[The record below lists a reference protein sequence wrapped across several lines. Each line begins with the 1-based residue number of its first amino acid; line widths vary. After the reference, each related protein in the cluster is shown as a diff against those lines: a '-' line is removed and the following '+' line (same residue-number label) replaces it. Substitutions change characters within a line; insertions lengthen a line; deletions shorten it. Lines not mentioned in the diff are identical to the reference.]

1 MKQIFALVALIGCA
15 ACSSGNVKET
25 LGLNRHSPD
34 EFRVLSRPPL
44 SVPKEFYLYPPDEA
58 RKQAVVHPSRDAKT
72 ILFEN
77 ATSEAPQS
85 NAAETLLQPFGD
97 TPYSSTDDSGFL
109 NKLGAAEASD
119 SIRETLSAEQDAA
132 EAKKSGMLSTL
143 RNQEQIDSVVDASKE
158 RERLIEAQ
166 KAGEAINEGDVPTV
180 SGKKNTLD
188 WLFD

>member
-1 MKQIFALVALIGCA
+1 MKQIFALVALLGCA

-58 RKQAVVHPSRDAKT
+58 TKQAAVHPSRDAKT

-77 ATSEAPQS
+77 AVPAVPEG
-85 NAAETLLQPFGD
+85 NAAETLLQPFND
-97 TPYSSTDDSGFL
+97 QPYEASNDSGFL
-109 NKLGAAEASD
+109 NKIGAAEASG
-119 SIRETLSAEQDAA
+119 SIREILSAEQDAA
-132 EAKKSGMLSTL
+132 KAKKNGLLPTI
-143 RNQEQIDSVVDASKE
+143 RNQEPSDPVIDAAKE
-158 RERLIEAQ
+158 RERLMEAQ
-166 KAGEAINEGDVPTV
+166 KAGEAVNEGDVPTV